1 MELLA
6 IFTTA
11 FVVGFSGAMMP
22 GPLLTVTIGESAR
35 RGFSAGP
42 LLVLGHAVL
51 ELVLIL
57 ALVGGLSIYLTR
69 TAVTHTIAISAA
81 PLIYMATACQDA
93 RAGRVALDLEE
104 AGGVMERLPP
114 KAASKGVAEEAECIR
129 LPGVLTSVS
138 IRTGPCGGPPSA
150 WVILPCP

>member
-1 MELLA
+1 LRKIRDGFYLELLA

-69 TAVTHTIAISAA
+69 TAVTHTIAIFGGAF
-81 PLIYMATACQDA
+81 LIY
-93 RAGRVALDLEE
+93 
-104 AGGVMERLPP
+104 
-114 KAASKGVAEEAECIR
+114 
-129 LPGVLTSVS
+129 
-138 IRTGPCGGPPSA
+138 
-150 WVILPCP
+150 WVPA